1 MKAPLARAP
10 RTQGRQGSV
19 LVCMLA
25 CLAVVVGILSAT
37 LHTALQTRRAM
48 RTQHHLRQTE
58 LLLTAGV
65 KRAVR
70 KLSNSENYDG
80 ETWRV
85 DHETFPGVAGAE
97 VEITIDPDREDTA
110 AEVPQ
115 TNVVVTAKLFVT
127 TQQATKQQTALRR
140 SHEFQFARG
149 N

>member
-1 MKAPLARAP
+1 MKAPLARVP

-37 LHTALQTRRAM
+37 LHTALQSRRAM

-65 KRAVR
+65 KRAMR
-70 KLSNSENYDG
+70 KLSVSQDYRG
-80 ETWRV
+80 ETWRL
-85 DHETFPGVAGAE
+85 DHETFRGVAGAE
-97 VEITIDPDREDTA
+97 VEITIDPDREDAA

-127 TQQATKQQTALRR
+127 TQQATTNQTTLRR
-140 SHEFQFARG
+140 SHEFQFDRR